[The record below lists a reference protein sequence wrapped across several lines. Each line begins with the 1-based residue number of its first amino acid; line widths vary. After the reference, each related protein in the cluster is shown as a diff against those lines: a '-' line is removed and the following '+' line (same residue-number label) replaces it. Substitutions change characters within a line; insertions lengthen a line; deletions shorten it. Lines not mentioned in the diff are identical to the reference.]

1 MTKQRVVMLRA
12 ASLSFALGT
21 LVSLT
26 LNAGLSGC
34 SSTPTQAQTPSEAHP
49 GIYSEPATG
58 EDECTPRFMGATKA
72 GVILPPGCERHDGP
86 RSGGAENTQAAPP
99 QAAPPQAP

>member
-12 ASLSFALGT
+12 AWLSFALGT

-34 SSTPTQAQTPSEAHP
+34 SSTPTQAQAPSEVHP
-49 GIYSEPATG
+49 GIHSEPAPG
-58 EDECTPRFMGATKA
+58 EDPCAPRFMGATKA

-86 RSGGAENTQAAPP
+86 RGGGAENSQV
-99 QAAPPQAP
+99 APPQAPPPQAP